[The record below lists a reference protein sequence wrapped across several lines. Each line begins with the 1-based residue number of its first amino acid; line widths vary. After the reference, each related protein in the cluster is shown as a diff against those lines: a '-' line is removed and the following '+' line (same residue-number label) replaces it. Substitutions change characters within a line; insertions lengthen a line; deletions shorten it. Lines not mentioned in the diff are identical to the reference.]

1 MRRELVRKRA
11 LTSVVLALTSMALG
25 PSMLAA
31 CGGSKQKVKDPS
43 GSDEPAWKDKTREQR
58 MDFMG
63 LEVFPKMR
71 GLFAEHDPDDAAEFA
86 CQTCHGN
93 DMEMVDF
100 KMPNSL
106 FALSKTDTL
115 EKARDYD
122 AKTTEFMAEK
132 VLPEMA
138 QLLDQEPYDPATQSG
153 FGCFGCHPSE
163 D

>member
-1 MRRELVRKRA
+1 MRRELLRTRARA
-11 LTSVVLALTSMALG
+11 LTSVVLALTMLG
-25 PSMLAA
+25 A

-43 GSDEPAWKDKTREQR
+43 GSGEPAWKDKTREQR

-71 GLFAEHDPDDAAEFA
+71 ALFAEHDPDDTAAFA

-132 VLPEMA
+132 VVPAMA
-138 QLLDQEPYDPATQSG
+138 QLLDQEPYDPSTQTG
-153 FGCFGCHPSE
+153 FG
-163 D
+163 

>member
-1 MRRELVRKRA
+1 MRRELLKSRARA
-11 LTSVVLALTSMALG
+11 LTSLVLALTMLG
-25 PSMLAA
+25 A
-31 CGGSKQKVKDPS
+31 CGGSKQKVKAPS
-43 GSDEPAWKDKTREQR
+43 GEGEPAWKDKTREQR

-71 GLFAEHDPDDAAEFA
+71 TLFAEHDPDDAAGFA

-122 AKTTEFMAEK
+122 AKVTEFMAEK

-138 QLLDQEPYDPATQSG
+138 QLLDQEPYDPATQTG